1 MTSSLSSPA
10 SASENTGRGR
20 ADAVSAP
27 QVLITEQ
34 QVLFSSAAAIAA
46 PATTHHRGLGT
57 TLMAAIGHI
66 HIRLPEPRPI
76 YPRRETSYFEA
87 ARMSR
92 EMDHL

>member
-1 MTSSLSSPA
+1 MQNA
-10 SASENTGRGR
+10 GR
-20 ADAVSAP
+20 AGTDAGSKTPVLVS
-27 QVLITEQ
+27 EQ
-34 QVLFSSAAAIAA
+34 RVLFSSAAALAA

-57 TLMAAIGHI
+57 TVLAAIGHI
-66 HIRLPEPRPI
+66 HIRLPEPRPA